1 MVFYSILMTESQ
13 YKSLL
18 ISEKTDVEDM
28 VRILFHCYVMEFVII
43 TKFSL
48 YEHYMTHNY
57 ERKLNNEDRPLAV
70 QDSWLD
76 P

>member
-1 MVFYSILMTESQ
+1 MTEIQ

-28 VRILFHCYVMEFVII
+28 VRILFHCYVMESVII
-43 TKFSL
+43 TKSSL

-57 ERKLNNEDRPLAV
+57 E
-70 QDSWLD
+70 
-76 P
+76 